1 MSLYNELKTCK
12 NEADVERLYK
22 NAFEKVLKK
31 EEQFEI
37 TRDTRNDGI
46 LTTKYLN
53 TLMEFKY
60 DHSFN
65 NVLSRSNVI
74 IQCLYYLKDLKH
86 LGKQIPTSIFIGDMN
101 ECFILDTKL
110 LYKYFNREIVGSA
123 STAHLNNHELIAD
136 LCNDNDIQEYS
147 AYLYDITE
155 NFKLNE
161 IVDTLKEIHDGNLTK
176 VKLNKHNVSLIFET
190 FKKEVLGKNKLTV
203 NECVNLFLQLV
214 LNPNDNGLNH
224 NSTKLITKNYGSIP
238 VKNFK
243 SFFKRYEGI
252 DYTPVEKEQLTTY
265 ADRMIEDE
273 TRRRKGEFYTPTIW
287 VDEAHK
293 EISNHLGADWK
304 EKYIVW
310 DCACGSGNLTRDYK
324 FKELY
329 LSTLEQSDI
338 DTMNEMDYNPEAV
351 KFQYDFLNDDMDK
364 LPKPLRDAIETGKE
378 ILFFINPPYATGA
391 NMGTKVNNNKSG
403 VAFNK
408 INKMMIDDDMR
419 TASRNLYVQFLYRIY
434 YMDIKNNITIACY
447 TKSLYKSGPSFIKFR
462 NKFLNNFR
470 LKYSML
476 FCANHFSET
485 SNKWAIDFSIWEPQE
500 ELYRN
505 KFKSYAK
512 HIHEN
517 HITKYSDKLIYN
529 TDDIISLS
537 KWSRVEIKKLKKYD
551 VPQMSSYLTI
561 SKDGTGKFVPNCLG
575 TILSNSN
582 NVYYNNT
589 HVTLFSSAYHSGF
602 NSFCIIPENFY
613 KVTTLFAARKSIKGT
628 WINDKDEYIAP
639 NESHSDWQQFVNDS
653 IVYSLF
659 NNSSQQSSLR
669 QIEYKDKLWD
679 IKNEFFWLSNQQI
692 QDLANNNNYDELYKD
707 AKNNNNDRFVYEKLK
722 TTTLSA
728 DAQKVLNMA
737 TDLLI
742 ESIPMRKL
750 MAQQNPEY
758 HLNSWC
764 SGYAQLKL
772 VWDLY
777 HKDKFKAFK
786 AEYKKF
792 EQRLIPMIYELGF
805 LRK

>member
-1 MSLYNELKTCK
+1 MSLHNELKTCK

-86 LGKQIPTSIFIGDMN
+86 LGKRIPTSIFIGDMN

-147 AYLYDITE
+147 AYLYDVTE

-176 VKLNKHNVSLIFET
+176 VKVNKSNIAIIFES

-203 NECVNLFLQLV
+203 NECVNLFLQLI
-214 LNPNDNGLNH
+214 LNPDDNGLNH
-224 NSTKLITKNYGSIP
+224 NSTKLVTKNYGTVS

-252 DYTPVEKEQLTTY
+252 DYTPSEKEDLTSY
-265 ADRMIEDE
+265 ADIMIENE
-273 TRRRKGEFYTPTIW
+273 TRRRKGEFFTPTPW
-287 VDEAHK
+287 VIEAHK
-293 EISNHLGADWK
+293 EISNNLGEDWK
-304 EKYIVW
+304 ERYIVW
-310 DCACGSGNLTRDYK
+310 DCACGTANLTRDYK

-329 LSTLEQSDI
+329 LSTLEKSDI
-338 DTMNEMDYNPEAV
+338 DTINAVDYNPEST
-351 KFQYDFLNDDMDK
+351 KFQFDFLNDSSNK
-364 LPKPLRDAIETGKE
+364 LPDGLKSALKDGKE
-378 ILFFINPPYATGA
+378 ILFFINPPYMKATPNKGNDA
-391 NMGTKVNNNKSG
+391 SGESSTKIGNEMKSKG
-403 VAFNK
+403 MK
-408 INKMMIDDDMR
+408 
-419 TASRNLYVQFLYRIY
+419 TASSQLSCQFLYRILKFSKNNNIKLALFNSPNFLTSGGFSLLRKIFLHKFNY
-434 YMDIKNNITIACY
+434 INENGFIFSASHFANTSKKWGVSFSVWDTKNINNSSKTEFKFDLKDIKDTNIIKLGEKLLYNCDEIKPANY
-447 TKSLYKSGPSFIKFR
+447 IFQENKIKSDIYLPPIKSA
-462 NKFLNNFR
+462 L
-470 LKYSML
+470 
-476 FCANHFSET
+476 
-485 SNKWAIDFSIWEPQE
+485 AIDH
-500 ELYRN
+500 N
-505 KFKSYAK
+505 K
-512 HIHEN
+512 
-517 HITKYSDKLIYN
+517 TKKGYSKAIGYINND
-529 TDDIISLS
+529 
-537 KWSRVEIKKLKKYD
+537 
-551 VPQMSSYLTI
+551 
-561 SKDGTGKFVPNCLG
+561 
-575 TILSNSN
+575 SN
-582 NVYYNNT
+582 NMMQQNVIFLANS
-589 HVTLFSSAYHSGF
+589 VISANG
-602 NSFCIIPENFY
+602 NKAITEENFNY
-613 KVTTLFAARKSIKGT
+613 VMALFNARRSVERT
-628 WINDKDEYIAP
+628 WKNWTDEYIAP
-639 NESHSDWQQFVNDS
+639 NESHPDWQQFVNDS

-659 NNSSQQSSLR
+659 NNKSYQTSLR
-669 QIEYKDKLWD
+669 QVEYKDKLWD
-679 IKNEFFWLSNQQI
+679 IKNEFFWLSNQQM
-692 QDLANNNNYDELYKD
+692 QDLANSNNYDELYKD

-722 TTTLSA
+722 TTTLSE
-728 DAQKVLNMA
+728 DAQTVLNMA
-737 TDLLI
+737 TDLVV

-764 SGYAQLKL
+764 AGYAQLKL